1 MKAPKYPKRG
11 NARKPTRK
19 ASNTQTPASVTACAK
34 KVANYRYTK
43 DLDYQK
49 YLKDKNKKEKEKKRA
64 NASKK
69 KAEAALKKRQA
80 TATALKALS
89 DATGKV
95 PKNYKNKGARKKKG
109 ADMRTWK
116 IGSA

>member
-11 NARKPTRK
+11 TARKPTRK
-19 ASNTQTPASVTACAK
+19 ASNTKTPPSVTACAK

-64 NASKK
+64 DASKK

-80 TATALKALS
+80 TATALKALPKAKKKKKTKPKS
-89 DATGKV
+89 KKEFLDA
-95 PKNYKNKGARKKKG
+95 ARKKG
-109 ADMRTWK
+109 ADMF
-116 IGSA
+116 

>member
-64 NASKK
+64 DASKT
-69 KAEAALKKRQA
+69 KAEASLKKKQA
-80 TATALKALS
+80 TSTALKALP
-89 DATGKV
+89 KV
-95 PKNYKNKGARKKKG
+95 PKSKNKTKPKSKKEFLDAARKRD
-109 ADMRTWK
+109 AC
-116 IGSA
+116 IF